1 MNFIESKY
9 DTLLS
14 LFDEMST
21 LRGDSKSNY
30 QVGQYLEVFLYAENG
45 ARRPYRGIIQDCID
59 GEWEIRFME
68 KKGDAYVWPVK
79 DDISLMPGSDISQI
93 LPPPTSIGKGKYNF
107 IS

>member
-1 MNFIESKY
+1 MAVIDQRKRTTNV
-9 DTLLS
+9 
-14 LFDEMST
+14 FDCLNADRVT
-21 LRGDSKSNY
+21 QCQTC

-45 ARRPYRGIIQDCID
+45 ARRPYRGVIQDCID
-59 GEWEIRFME
+59 GEWKIKFME

-93 LPPPTSIGKGKYNF
+93 LPPPTLIGRGKYKF